1 MASTP
6 DDRHVLLTGVC
17 GDLGRVLAAHFLD
30 RGHRVLGLD
39 IAPALPEGLRG
50 RERLSFVSCDLSSSA
65 SAASAIDAFVAP
77 NGPLRIV
84 VNNLGLIFSA
94 PVVSLADGD
103 VSAHPASD
111 FDRVVAVSLS
121 SAFYVTAAAVKH
133 MVKAGG
139 GGVIVNISSVCAQG
153 NPGQSAYS
161 AAKAGLNGLTV
172 SQAKEL
178 GPLGIRVAAVAPG
191 FLDTPSTTRAIGED
205 GLKRIKRTV
214 PLRRLGTPAELAHA
228 VQFVVDNG
236 YLTGTV
242 LELDGGLSL

>member
-6 DDRHVLLTGVC
+6 DAALVTGVC

-30 RGHRVLGLD
+30 RGRPVLGLD
-39 IAPALPEGLRG
+39 LAKELPEGLRG
-50 RERLSFVSCDLSSSA
+50 RPGLTFVSCDLSVP
-65 SAASAIDAFVAP
+65 AAAEEAVDAYVAAH
-77 NGPLRIV
+77 GPLRVV

-94 PVVSLADGD
+94 PVVNLADGE
-103 VSAHPASD
+103 VAVHPAAD

-121 SAFYVTAAAVKH
+121 SAFYVTAACVKH

-139 GGVIVNISSVCAQG
+139 GGVVVNISSVCARG

-161 AAKAGLNGLTV
+161 AAKAGLNGMTV

-178 GPLGIRVAAVAPG
+178 GPLGIRVVAVAPG
-191 FLDTPSTTRAIGED
+191 FLDTPSTARAMGED
-205 GLKRIKRTV
+205 GVKRIKRSV

-228 VQFVVDNG
+228 VQFAVDNG

-242 LELDGGLSL
+242 LELDGGLAL